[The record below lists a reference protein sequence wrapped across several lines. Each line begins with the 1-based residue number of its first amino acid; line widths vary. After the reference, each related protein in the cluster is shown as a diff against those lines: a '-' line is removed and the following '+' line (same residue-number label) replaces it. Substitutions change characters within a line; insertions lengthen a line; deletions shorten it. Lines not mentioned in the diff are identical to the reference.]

1 MEPWCL
7 NAPRLFDYF
16 IWSKHSSPPLL
27 CHSLVNFTERYRTLP
42 LGTSGPLTYGG
53 PTCIVDLQLCAP
65 WSLIPPSSLYSLVL
79 LVLLSIFMQCFVWL
93 LTLGLAATASLC
105 VRNFCF
111 SCYINL
117 SESDTQEMMWLSLSP
132 LPIGNTG
139 KEGEAGE
146 KFSLDAENNLVWKSN
161 TAIWGVFIFLKFIKD
176 CQHVVG

>member
-1 MEPWCL
+1 MLPDSLIISFEG
-7 NAPRLFDYF
+7 NIVPRLCCVTV
-16 IWSKHSSPPLL
+16 SSRD
-27 CHSLVNFTERYRTLP
+27 SFTECYRTLP

-65 WSLIPPSSLYSLVL
+65 WSLIPPSSLYSVVL
-79 LVLLSIFMQCFVWL
+79 LVLLSIFRQCFVWL